1 MEIFNKVIELTSN
14 DRIVMNVDNS
24 NDSNGIAKK
33 KINKF
38 IDLVGDVG
46 CKDFKESNIINPPF
60 FF

>member
-1 MEIFNKVIELTSN
+1 
-14 DRIVMNVDNS
+14 MNVDNS

-33 KINKF
+33 EINKF

>member
-1 MEIFNKVIELTSN
+1 
-14 DRIVMNVDNS
+14 MNVDNS

-33 KINKF
+33 KINTF

-60 FF
+60 FS